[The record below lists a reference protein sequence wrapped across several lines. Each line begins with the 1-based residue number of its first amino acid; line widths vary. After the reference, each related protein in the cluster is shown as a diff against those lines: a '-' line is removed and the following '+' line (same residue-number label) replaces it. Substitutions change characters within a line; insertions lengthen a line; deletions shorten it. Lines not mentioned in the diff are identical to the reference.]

1 MLKTVVCVRFH
12 CGRGFFHEYAAA
24 SASHHMNITYLLVLA
39 ATEFRKGLVLIQQ
52 LCFGS
57 CCCCFFFRLLLHQF
71 RFNIKKKK
79 RRKKSSRTALVSC
92 LQEKVRL
99 HEVWPLS
106 SRLLSMKMFPLFMEL
121 STGTGENRGWG
132 GLDFVLWP
140 QCQDMNFSGDIWGKL
155 DEIPPWGIF
164 CGVTS
169 SCLVETDQPPAPET
183 HSLWP
188 QLSPGAETPRC
199 TLKWTDKA
207 ETQRCS
213 IFLLL
218 TVKWTCGVAAA
229 AASEKTTTVNPE
241 KRQLYRFSVSCSHRV
256 WRSGTWHLKYSPQ
269 EMTNIMIQIFMGLVH
284 FIFLLS
290 IIYFFVQFNNY
301 INLTP

>member
-1 MLKTVVCVRFH
+1 MKFDHFLPGCCQWKCSRYLWN
-12 CGRGFFHEYAAA
+12 CRLELGR
-24 SASHHMNITYLLVLA
+24 
-39 ATEFRKGLVLIQQ
+39 
-52 LCFGS
+52 
-57 CCCCFFFRLLLHQF
+57 
-71 RFNIKKKK
+71 
-79 RRKKSSRTALVSC
+79 
-92 LQEKVRL
+92 
-99 HEVWPLS
+99 
-106 SRLLSMKMFPLFMEL
+106 
-121 STGTGENRGWG
+121 TGG
-132 GLDFVLWP
+132 GGGVDFVLWP